1 MTEVLSKIFL
11 LLSKKEKIYIFLFSL
26 LTILSSFLEMLGV
39 AAVIPVIR
47 IIIGNRNFDEM
58 FILKDIL
65 HFLNFNLDQ
74 TSLLLL
80 VMFLILFLFIS
91 INNIPNIPIINPI
104 TLNNFI

>member
-11 LLSKKEKIYIFLFSL
+11 LLSKRDKIYIFLFSL

-39 AAVIPVIR
+39 AAVIPVTR

-58 FILKDIL
+58 FVLKDIL
-65 HFLNFNLDQ
+65 NFLNFNLDQ

-80 VMFLILFLFIS
+80 VMFLIAIFFVIYS
-91 INNIPNIPIINPI
+91 S
-104 TLNNFI
+104 FK